1 MSKHRILQ
9 KYFEKKLSTGFIS
22 LRIILLLAFCTFFS
36 AMDCTKKDTGKDEQ
50 LLFDSIPVSRKVISV
65 INEGSGIADS
75 KKNPGNIWVEEDSGN
90 PPEIILV
97 KHDGTVVKKV
107 FIKGAINRDWED
119 IALYDDYIYVAE
131 IGDNDEIYKTYH
143 FYIFP
148 EPSSSADTVRSFKT
162 VSFKYPDGSH
172 DAEAF
177 LLDRKSKDIYIITK
191 RDNPSKI
198 YKLAFPYSDSINT
211 LALAGKLN
219 YTEVVSAAT
228 SYDDKEII
236 LKTYTAL
243 NYYRRKSGEGI
254 AECLAQP
261 PRILPYT
268 LEPQGEAVSF
278 AKDTSGFFTLS
289 EKGFASFVNLYF
301 YPRK

>member
-1 MSKHRILQ
+1 MLKHRTLQ
-9 KYFEKKLSTGFIS
+9 KKFEKKLSTRLLP
-22 LRIILLLAFCTFFS
+22 LRIILILVFCSFFS
-36 AMDCTKKDTGKDEQ
+36 AMDCTKKDSGKDGQ
-50 LLFDSIPVSRKVISV
+50 LLFDSIPVSHKVIPV

-97 KHDGTVVKKV
+97 KHDGTVVKKI
-107 FIKGAINRDWED
+107 FIKGAVNRDWED
-119 IALYDDYIYVAE
+119 MALYNDSVYVAE
-131 IGDNDEIYKTYH
+131 IGDNDALYKTYH

-148 EPSSSADTVRSFKT
+148 EPSSSTDTVYSFKT
-162 VSFKYPDGSH
+162 VLFKYPDGSH

-177 LLDRKSKDIYIITK
+177 LLDRKSKDIYVITK

-198 YKLAFPYSDSINT
+198 YKLTYPYSDSINT
-211 LALAGKLN
+211 LKLAGKLN

-236 LKTYTAL
+236 VKTYTTL
-243 NYYRRKSGEGI
+243 NYYRRKSSQSI
-254 AECLAQP
+254 VECLAQT
-261 PRILPYT
+261 PRVLPYR
-268 LEPQGEAVSF
+268 LEPQGEAVCF

-289 EKGFASFVNLYF
+289 EKSFAPFVNLCF